1 MANDTGVRGLFP
13 LLNQN
18 GAPPQLLCFKANT
31 ASIIF
36 RGQPVFLNNSAQIQV
51 VDVNTSNNSNVAL
64 GVAWEFLDA
73 NRAGLVPGMTI
84 LPNSLG
90 GTNFGPFL
98 PASTDAFV
106 GVLYDPLQLYVIEED
121 TSGAAL
127 TITSGNQALAF
138 TYQATSGSNITG
150 YANITTIRTTIA
162 STTGNL
168 LQLMGPVDIINQDGT
183 ANAPGNFCKWLC
195 RIQRHQLGNA
205 LVSIPQ

>member
-18 GAPPQLLCFKANT
+18 GAPPQLLFFKANT
-31 ASIIF
+31 AVQIF

-64 GVAWEFLDA
+64 GVAWEFLDP
-73 NRAGLVPGMTI
+73 NRAGLVPGMTM
-84 LPNSLG
+84 LVNALG
-90 GTNFGPFL
+90 STNFGPFL

-121 TSGAAL
+121 TAGAAL
-127 TITSGNQALAF
+127 TATSGNQAVNF
-138 TYQATSGSNITG
+138 TYQATTGNNFTG
-150 YANITTIRTTIA
+150 YANITTIRTTIIS
-162 STTGNL
+162 STGPL
-168 LQLMGPVDIINQDGT
+168 LQLLGPIDILNQDAT
-183 ANAPGNFCKWLC
+183 VNAPGNFCKWLC

-205 LVSIPQ
+205 LLSTPQ